1 MRLKWGKEKV
11 YRISKEVPKAE
22 RYEDLSWWCLFA
34 VLLVMIAIFIGKVKG
49 VI

>member
-1 MRLKWGKEKV
+1 M

-22 RYEDLSWWCLFA
+22 RDNDWSWWALFA
-34 VLLVMIAIFIGKVKG
+34 AMIAMIVIFILKVKG

>member
-1 MRLKWGKEKV
+1 MKLKWGKEKM

-22 RYEDLSWWCLFA
+22 RDNEWSWWCLFA
-34 VLLVMIAIFIGKVKG
+34 VLVMMIAIFIGKVKG